1 MIDVRQI
8 TPDDAAAYWQLRQQ
22 IDRETEFLRFESD
35 EWLITTL
42 RVRGRIE
49 LMLATDNQMIF
60 VADDDGR
67 PIGFLWAAGGLYRHN
82 HHKVHLIA
90 GVLDAYKRQGLG
102 TRLLTACEEWACAQ
116 RLQRLEL
123 SVMTHNFA
131 ALALYRKQ
139 GFKIE
144 GTAQYALCIDGKYID
159 LYYMSKVLTC
169 ENQEF

>member
-1 MIDVRQI
+1 MLDVRQI
-8 TPDDAAAYWQLRQQ
+8 TPDDAAAYWHLRQQ
-22 IDRETEFLRFESD
+22 IDRETEFLRFEAD
-35 EWLITTL
+35 DWLITTQ

-67 PIGFLWAAGGLYRHN
+67 LIGFLWAAGGLYRHN

-90 GVLDAYKRQGLG
+90 GVRQAFTRQGLG
-102 TRLLTACEEWACAQ
+102 TRLLTTCEEWACTQ

-139 GFKIE
+139 GFEIE

-169 ENQEF
+169 ADQEY